1 MNTNASIDISNN
13 ENKQFNNLTLKY
25 FSNKSYTNSIN
36 TCINNT
42 TNTKGNL
49 KEIKFYRK
57 RIMDFTKKML
67 RDEIDLN
74 NINSNIKL
82 SYYDYVNTLI
92 ENFKINDKNDLIQEE
107 FNNNIYDDKNTNT
120 DNIKNDINELDLEN
134 INNII
139 LKKSKSISTI
149 DDFVL
154 KKNNKKEIQIY
165 PQEKKINLKSKDLRV
180 KGLKK
185 NNK

>member
-1 MNTNASIDISNN
+1 M
-13 ENKQFNNLTLKY
+13 
-25 FSNKSYTNSIN
+25 
-36 TCINNT
+36 
-42 TNTKGNL
+42 
-49 KEIKFYRK
+49 
-57 RIMDFTKKML
+57 
-67 RDEIDLN
+67 
-74 NINSNIKL
+74 
-82 SYYDYVNTLI
+82 I